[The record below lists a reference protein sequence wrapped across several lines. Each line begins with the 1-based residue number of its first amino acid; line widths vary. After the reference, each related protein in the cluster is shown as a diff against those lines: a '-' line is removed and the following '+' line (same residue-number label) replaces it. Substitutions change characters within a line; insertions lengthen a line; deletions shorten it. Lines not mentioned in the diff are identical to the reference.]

1 MFRAYSATSLDAALR
16 YVALGFHVF
25 PCHTIESGICSCGN
39 PTCSDAGKHPLT
51 DNGFYAATNDPDA
64 VRSFFAG
71 PYAIANVAIRTGGVS
86 GVWVTDVALPVR
98 PGRAGTYGSAW
109 HQPAGACRKVGSKAT
124 DHQPTTSAQAFPDPR
139 YGAANRQS
147 AGLRALPGVERRVIQ
162 KCIDVAGYFPSN
174 TARR

>member
-64 VRSFFAG
+64 VLVASLVCGLLTLRSQFVRDVRARMEALG
-71 PYAIANVAIRTGGVS
+71 ISQRELAEKS
-86 GVWVTDVALPVR
+86 GVR
-98 PGRAGTYGSAW
+98 
-109 HQPAGACRKVGSKAT
+109 
-124 DHQPTTSAQAFPDPR
+124 QPTISR
-139 YGAANRQS
+139 L
-147 AGLRALPGVERRVIQ
+147 LRHKHSPTLDTVQRIAKALGCVPCLELRGE
-162 KCIDVAGYFPSN
+162 
-174 TARR
+174 